1 MRPIVNEG
9 LVERVR
15 EIGRATTPEEL
26 SQRGVTRL
34 RSVGMK
40 EVSKLIEMA
49 VNRTLMERT
58 IGASEHEIGELTERA
73 QGTLMELI
81 ASHQEL
87 ARSRSELERTRVEL
101 TRELAQLKDRRPVA
115 GEPGSY
121 EHDERAFAD
130 ALKAELEP
138 LLGPLGP
145 AAVSEVSDRAF
156 RALVAARREAT
167 AVRDRRIDL
176 LERRITKLNQSLEA
190 TERALAQLAQ
200 HKNVDL
206 GIASLYRVVQG
217 LSPLEPD
224 LDAKRQMMARLF
236 EANLAL
242 QGKVA
247 I

>member
-1 MRPIVNEG
+1 MQIVNEG

-26 SQRGVTRL
+26 SQRGVRRL

-58 IGASEHEIGELTERA
+58 IGASEREIGDLTQRA
-73 QGTLMELI
+73 QGTLIELI
-81 ASHQEL
+81 HSHQEL
-87 ARSRSELERTRVEL
+87 ARSRGELERTRVEL
-101 TRELAQLKDRRPVA
+101 ARELAQLKDRRSVA

-121 EHDERAFAD
+121 EHDERAFAE
-130 ALKAELEP
+130 ALSAELEP

-145 AAVSEVSDRAF
+145 AAVGEVADRAF

-176 LERRITKLNQSLEA
+176 LERRITKLSQSLET
-190 TERALAQLAQ
+190 TEGALQQLALR
-200 HKNVDL
+200 KNVDL
-206 GIASLYRVVQG
+206 GVASLYRVVQG
-217 LSPLEPD
+217 LSPVEPE
-224 LDAKRQMMARLF
+224 LQAKQQMMARLF

-247 I
+247 V